1 MKYTRV
7 PKRLICVLLIAVLFV
22 SLIGF
27 SAADNNHFSP
37 VEHHEISQ
45 AETAENAQLQSF
57 CAHSLTICCM
67 GNA

>member
-27 SAADNNHFSP
+27 SAADNTYSP
-37 VEHHEISQ
+37 VEYHEISQ
-45 AETAENAQLQSF
+45 AETAKNAQLQNA

-67 GNA
+67 GNV

>member
-27 SAADNNHFSP
+27 SAADNNHSSP
-37 VEHHEISQ
+37 VEHNELSQ
-45 AETAENAQLQSF
+45 DGTAENVQLQNT
-57 CAHSLTICCM
+57 CAHSFYFDFDIV
-67 GNA
+67 